1 MFSVMELKGI
11 GKMKTFSQYEE
22 GKHSIW
28 KPLPQPIH
36 CWNEIDFFSFLLV
49 AVWLPKS
56 LPVVLRSGIGDMKKE
71 RSYLQF
77 ESLRDSIGE
86 SNFGGIGYFGE

>member
-1 MFSVMELKGI
+1 MLSVMELKEI
-11 GKMKTFSQYEE
+11 GKMKTFSQYVCRVE
-22 GKHSIW
+22 
-28 KPLPQPIH
+28 PLPQPIH

-49 AVWLPKS
+49 AMWLPKS
-56 LPVVLRSGIGDMKKE
+56 LPVVLRSGAGDMKKE

-77 ESLRDSIGE
+77 GSLRDSIGE